1 MGEGP
6 YISKQPESGVVGD
19 SGGECPEQSVSQIE
33 QCQKLGVSGARG
45 DAGCRG
51 EYTGCLLERAGM
63 LGEYM
68 VVPCECMSTEA
79 GLDGTGSTW
88 VRIGVSTIQQPGIE
102 YGAIAAVVLGSSYGS
117 GLTTQPAFSK
127 LVLVVAVWDHIWSGH
142 LPATGMSST
151 YRMTSTNPRKYSTRY
166 LANMACAMDRLCFR
180 TKGRDRRA
188 YVLPPTTMRML
199 PRRPSGRRQL

>member
-1 MGEGP
+1 MPLHVHSDMGEGL

-33 QCQKLGVSGARG
+33 QCQKLGVSGAGG

-79 GLDGTGSTW
+79 GLDGTGL
-88 VRIGVSTIQQPGIE
+88 GVLFAKG
-102 YGAIAAVVLGSSYGS
+102 GAQEHCTELGTAVQSITKAG
-117 GLTTQPAFSK
+117 
-127 LVLVVAVWDHIWSGH
+127 
-142 LPATGMSST
+142 
-151 YRMTSTNPRKYSTRY
+151 TN
-166 LANMACAMDRLCFR
+166 AGDR
-180 TKGRDRRA
+180 
-188 YVLPPTTMRML
+188 
-199 PRRPSGRRQL
+199 S

>member
-79 GLDGTGSTW
+79 GLDGTGLG
-88 VRIGVSTIQQPGIE
+88 VLKCLRLIGR
-102 YGAIAAVVLGSSYGS
+102 GAEW
-117 GLTTQPAFSK
+117 FS
-127 LVLVVAVWDHIWSGH
+127 
-142 LPATGMSST
+142 LPDTV
-151 YRMTSTNPRKYSTRY
+151 N
-166 LANMACAMDRLCFR
+166 RLSCE
-180 TKGRDRRA
+180 D
-188 YVLPPTTMRML
+188 
-199 PRRPSGRRQL
+199 

>member
-1 MGEGP
+1 MPYRHHEFNCGSGAFLLVHSDMGEGP

-19 SGGECPEQSVSQIE
+19 SGGECPEQSVSQIK

-79 GLDGTGSTW
+79 GLDGTGL
-88 VRIGVSTIQQPGIE
+88 GVLKCLRLVGRGTE
-102 YGAIAAVVLGSSYGS
+102 W
-117 GLTTQPAFSK
+117 FS
-127 LVLVVAVWDHIWSGH
+127 
-142 LPATGMSST
+142 LPDTV
-151 YRMTSTNPRKYSTRY
+151 N
-166 LANMACAMDRLCFR
+166 RLSCE
-180 TKGRDRRA
+180 A
-188 YVLPPTTMRML
+188 
-199 PRRPSGRRQL
+199 

>member
-1 MGEGP
+1 MPLHVHSDMGEGL

-33 QCQKLGVSGARG
+33 QCQKLGVSGAGG

-79 GLDGTGSTW
+79 GLDGTGL
-88 VRIGVSTIQQPGIE
+88 GVLKCPRLVGR
-102 YGAIAAVVLGSSYGS
+102 GAEWLS
-117 GLTTQPAFSK
+117 
-127 LVLVVAVWDHIWSGH
+127 
-142 LPATGMSST
+142 LPDTV
-151 YRMTSTNPRKYSTRY
+151 N
-166 LANMACAMDRLCFR
+166 RLSCE
-180 TKGRDRRA
+180 A
-188 YVLPPTTMRML
+188 
-199 PRRPSGRRQL
+199 